1 VCCHFCELKT
11 KLSRGFEIKKWLHH
25 FLIWYKSALVGD
37 ALFFKI
43 MSNLYRKPQ
52 WVVEAHSFE
61 VRFHNFQEA
70 SSGDLSHQS
79 SLGFMVQHNGRQL

>member
-1 VCCHFCELKT
+1 MCCHFCELKT

-43 MSNLYRKPQ
+43 MSNLLGQIKIQ
-52 WVVEAHSFE
+52 G
-61 VRFHNFQEA
+61 A
-70 SSGDLSHQS
+70 SSGGAKQHS
-79 SLGFMVQHNGRQL
+79 SSVFMF